1 MTYNYLFST
10 YLPEP
15 ALFESFGFTPVTPA
29 AGENALDTDKLYLCR
44 KALSQKDFY
53 VDFTL
58 NLSMNTFE
66 AHVFDSSTNEPYV
79 LFDVENASGAF
90 VGKIREEVGKIIDDF
105 CHLCCKSA
113 DLKNDYVSFLEKNF
127 AAKPEYPWDD
137 SPDYGV
143 FRCPNNKWFA
153 LMMKITYKQLLKGV
167 KDGEFTHAEEKVW
180 VVNIKAD
187 QNKIPSLIDNKSIFP
202 AYHMNKK
209 HWVTVVLTAVTDF
222 SKLCQLTGESYELVM
237 KKGK

>member
-15 ALFESFGFTPVTPA
+15 ALFEKYGFTNA
-29 AGENALDTDKLYLCR
+29 AGEKSADSDKLYFCR
-44 KALSQKDFY
+44 KELNQKDFY
-53 VDFTL
+53 VEFTL
-58 NLSMNTFE
+58 HLSKNTLE
-66 AHVFDSSTNEPYV
+66 AHVFDSATKEPYV

-90 VGKIREEVGKIIDDF
+90 VGKIREEVETIIDDF
-105 CHLCCKSA
+105 CRSCCKSA
-113 DLKNDYVSFLEKNF
+113 DLKNDYVSFLEKKF

-153 LMMKITYKQLLKGV
+153 LIMKITYKQLWKGV
-167 KDGEFTHAEEKVW
+167 KAGELTYAEEKVW

-209 HWVTVVLTAVTDF
+209 HWITVVLTAVTEF

-237 KKGK
+237 KKGR